1 MIQYFMKENVHSF
14 MERNHL
20 IATVEFLNN
29 DKMALCAGEDDRIY
43 DPVIVAQAA
52 DTLLQMDGVDASF
65 VVAKRAND
73 KVGEFHNRIYISAR
87 AIDEVNVQIIMER
100 MGGGGHL
107 ANAAT
112 QIAGKTV
119 SEVKAELIRLLTTGD
134 RSEDETEKE
143 Y

>member
-1 MIQYFMKENVHSF
+1 MGNI
-14 MERNHL
+14 
-20 IATVEFLNN
+20 
-29 DKMALCAGEDDRIY
+29 
-43 DPVIVAQAA
+43 
-52 DTLLQMDGVDASF
+52 
-65 VVAKRAND
+65 
-73 KVGEFHNRIYISAR
+73 
-87 AIDEVNVQIIMER
+87 NVQIIMEK

-134 RSEDETEKE
+134 QSEDETEKE

>member
-1 MIQYFMKENVHSF
+1 
-14 MERNHL
+14 
-20 IATVEFLNN
+20 
-29 DKMALCAGEDDRIY
+29 G
-43 DPVIVAQAA
+43 
-52 DTLLQMDGVDASF
+52 
-65 VVAKRAND
+65 
-73 KVGEFHNRIYISAR
+73 ISAR
-87 AIDEVNVQIIMER
+87 SMGNINVQIIMEK

-134 RSEDETEKE
+134 QSEDETEKE

>member
-1 MIQYFMKENVHSF
+1 MRTILFILQKEFIQIFRNKAMLPIIFMLPIVQL
-14 MERNHL
+14 L
-20 IATVEFLNN
+20 I
-29 DKMALCAGEDDRIY
+29 
-43 DPVIVAQAA
+43 
-52 DTLLQMDGVDASF
+52 
-65 VVAKRAND
+65 
-73 KVGEFHNRIYISAR
+73 
-87 AIDEVNVQIIMER
+87 
-100 MGGGGHL
+100 L